1 MFWAATNLD
10 LENIKVYMGAII
22 EDMIKKISI
31 IIFQESGKNLNSLN
45 YLLIQKFCNIR
56 ERIRLFSFFD
66 IHRPNSNII
75 RLNISVILK
84 VLVAK

>member
-56 ERIRLFSFFD
+56 ER
-66 IHRPNSNII
+66 N
-75 RLNISVILK
+75 
-84 VLVAK
+84 